1 MTKRVK
7 VIVLRT
13 AGTNCDSET
22 GFAFKSCGAQVD
34 LVHINRLFNGEIN
47 LKNYHIL
54 AIPGGFTYG
63 DDLGAGKIFANEFRF
78 KLKEQLDKFLNDGK
92 LVIGICN
99 GFQILVKSG
108 LLPGSTMFS
117 QEASLVLNDSAKF

>member
-63 DDLGAGKIFANEFRF
+63 YDIMSGKILANELRLRLGRDIASFIKEE
-78 KLKEQLDKFLNDGK
+78 KLI
-92 LVIGICN
+92 IGICN
-99 GFQILVKSG
+99 GFQVLVRSG
-108 LLPGSTMFS
+108 FLPGP
-117 QEASLVLNDSAKF
+117 LNGETTKSA